1 VDDLD
6 WLKNML
12 ESLEHIGSEL
22 TVLFPVHPFIRE
34 QDSEWPILVSRT
46 GETGYNLCRSWSQK
60 GDSG

>member
-1 VDDLD
+1 M
-6 WLKNML
+6 WMIWIGKNML

-46 GETGYNLCRSWSQK
+46 GETGYNLCRS
-60 GDSG
+60 